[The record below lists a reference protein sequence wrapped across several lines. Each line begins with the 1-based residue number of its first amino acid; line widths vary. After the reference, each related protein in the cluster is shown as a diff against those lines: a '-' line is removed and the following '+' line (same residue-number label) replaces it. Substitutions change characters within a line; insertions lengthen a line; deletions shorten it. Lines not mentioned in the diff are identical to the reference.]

1 MKVIICENYEE
12 ASQKAA
18 DIMLEVVKIN
28 QLLI

>member
-18 DIMLEVVKIN
+18 DIPVFRSYHYVF
-28 QLLI
+28 